1 MILQTFGNTSGPNAP
16 DHTRSRATLR
26 LDKVVFKAAGHV
38 ISKHKEVWTP
48 ALEKAGIDYR
58 PPLQTRHTF
67 AMMVLSADEDVG
79 WVQNRSDKMVY
90 ESCPYGRVQ
99 AKKKELRNSPKP
111 LIQFW

>member
-67 AMMVLSADEDVG
+67 ATMVLSAGEDVG
-79 WVQNRSDKMVY
+79 WVQNRSDKRFTNLVPMDEY
-90 ESCPYGRVQ
+90 RR
-99 AKKKELRNSPKP
+99 KKKSSGILLSP
-111 LIQFW
+111 